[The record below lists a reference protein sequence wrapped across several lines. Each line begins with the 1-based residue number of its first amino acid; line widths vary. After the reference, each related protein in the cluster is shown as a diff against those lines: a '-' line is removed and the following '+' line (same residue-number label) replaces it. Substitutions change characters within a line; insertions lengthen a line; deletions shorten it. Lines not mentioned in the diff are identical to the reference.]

1 MTYVMTAIGDGDSSM
16 VGQVRDVTTPMM
28 TAAGASSIRAAV
40 IQTGPN
46 TGKGFIDTEWA
57 TPDDYFG
64 SRANWLGDPEVQK
77 TFQAAGITSNQV
89 MMAEVTGVRGTCEG
103 KYGVALLQSAT
114 DSSQGPL
121 DRLLDAVEGVMI
133 GKGANGLRAT
143 RILTGDNTGLAMGVF
158 FVDSLAGYF
167 SNLQDL
173 LADEKVVAGF
183 TEKGLVTHRRTIAQ
197 FV

>member
-1 MTYVMTAIGDGDSSM
+1 MSYVMMAIGDGDASM
-16 VGQVRDVTTPMM
+16 VSQVRDATAPMM
-28 TAAGASSIRAAV
+28 TAAGASSIRAGIV
-40 IQTGPN
+40 QTGPN

-57 TPDDYFG
+57 SPDDYFDN
-64 SRANWLGDPEVQK
+64 RASWLGDPEVVK
-77 TFQAAGITSNQV
+77 TFQAAGVTSNQV

-114 DSSQGPL
+114 DFSQGAI

-143 RILTGDNTGLAMGVF
+143 RVLTGDNTGLAMGVF

-173 LADEKVVAGF
+173 LADEKVVAAF
-183 TEKGLVTHRRTIAQ
+183 TESGVVTHRRSIAQ

>member
-1 MTYVMTAIGDGDSSM
+1 MMAIGDGDASM
-16 VGQVRDVTTPMM
+16 LGQLRDVTTPMM
-28 TAAGASSIRAAV
+28 AAAGASSIRAGV
-40 IQTGPN
+40 VQTGPN

-57 TPDDYFG
+57 SPDDYFDN
-64 SRANWLGDPEVQK
+64 RANWLGDPEVQK
-77 TFQAAGITSNQV
+77 TFQAAGVTSNQV

-114 DSSQGPL
+114 DFSQGAI
-121 DRLLDAVEGVMI
+121 DRLLDAVDGAMI

-158 FVDSLAGYF
+158 FLDSLAGYF

-173 LADEKVVAGF
+173 LVDEKVVAAF
-183 TEKGLVTHRRTIAQ
+183 TETGLVTHRRSIAQ
-197 FV
+197 FI

>member
-1 MTYVMTAIGDGDSSM
+1 
-16 VGQVRDVTTPMM
+16 
-28 TAAGASSIRAAV
+28 
-40 IQTGPN
+40 
-46 TGKGFIDTEWA
+46 
-57 TPDDYFG
+57 
-64 SRANWLGDPEVQK
+64 
-77 TFQAAGITSNQV
+77 
-89 MMAEVTGVRGTCEG
+89 MAEATGVRGTCEG

-183 TEKGLVTHRRTIAQ
+183 TETGLVTHRRTIAQ

>member
-57 TPDDYFG
+57 TQDDYFG
-64 SRANWLGDPEVQK
+64 SRANWLGDPEVQI

-114 DSSQGPL
+114 DFSQGAI
-121 DRLLDAVEGVMI
+121 DRLLDAVDGVMI

-143 RILTGDNTGLAMGVF
+143 RVLTGDNTGLAMGMII
-158 FVDSLAGYF
+158 VDSLSGYF

-173 LADEKVVAGF
+173 LADEKVVAAF
-183 TEKGLVTHRRTIAQ
+183 TES
-197 FV
+197 

>member
-1 MTYVMTAIGDGDSSM
+1 MSYVMMAIGDGDASM
-16 VGQVRDVTTPMM
+16 VGQVRDVTAPIM
-28 TAAGASSIRAAV
+28 TAAGASSIRAGV
-40 IQTGPN
+40 VQTGPN

-57 TPDDYFG
+57 SPDDYFG
-64 SRANWLGDPEVQK
+64 NRAKWLGDPDVVK
-77 TFQAAGITSNQV
+77 TFQTAGVTSNQV

-103 KYGVALLQSAT
+103 NYGIALLQSAT
-114 DSSQGPL
+114 DFSQGAI

-167 SNLQDL
+167 GNLQNL
-173 LADEKVVAGF
+173 LADDKVVAAF
-183 TEKGLVTHRRTIAQ
+183 TESGLVTHRRSIAQ